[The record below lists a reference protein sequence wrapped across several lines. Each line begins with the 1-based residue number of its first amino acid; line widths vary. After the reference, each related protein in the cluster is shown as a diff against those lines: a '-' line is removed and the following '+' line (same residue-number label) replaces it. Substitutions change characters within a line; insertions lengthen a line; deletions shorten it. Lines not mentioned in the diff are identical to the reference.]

1 MASLRDIKSRIT
13 STKKT
18 KQITKAMEMV
28 SAAKLNRAQ
37 SKSTSFLPYTEKIR
51 EVVSSI
57 ASGNEEEKGIS
68 HPMLEAREEV
78 KKTAYIVITSD
89 RGLCGAYNSSLLR
102 NTLRI
107 LNERHA
113 SPEEYGLIVVGRVG
127 RDFFKKR
134 GLPIYQEIV
143 GLQDQPEYQ
152 EIKNIA
158 STTVQMFTDGIFDE
172 IYIHYNHF
180 VSVISQKVTES
191 KLLPLNEFGGDADG
205 EEVTEDSSSTNL
217 EYIYEPNP
225 EIILEQ
231 LLPHYAESLI
241 YGALLDA
248 KASEF
253 GARMTAM
260 QSATNNAT
268 DRIDELTLVYNRA
281 RQAAITQE
289 INEIVGG
296 ASALD

>member
-1 MASLRDIKSRIT
+1 MASLRDIKSRIG

-18 KQITKAMEMV
+18 KQITKAMQMV

-37 SKSTSFLPYTEKIR
+37 SKATSFVPYTEKIR
-51 EVVSSI
+51 EVVASI
-57 ASGNEEEKGIS
+57 ASGTETNVT
-68 HPMLEAREEV
+68 HPMLEARSEV
-78 KKTAYIVITSD
+78 KKTAYIIITSD
-89 RGLCGAYNSSLLR
+89 RGLCGAYNAGLLR
-102 NTLRI
+102 KTMQI
-107 LNERHA
+107 INERHE
-113 SPEEYGLIVVGRVG
+113 SPNEYGIIVMGRIG

-134 GLPIYQEIV
+134 GMPIYQEII
-143 GLQDQPEYQ
+143 GLQDQPEYA

-158 STTVQMFTDGIFDE
+158 STTIDMFTDGIFDE
-172 IYIHYNHF
+172 IYVHYNHF
-180 VSVISQKVTES
+180 VSAISQQVQET
-191 KLLPLNEFGGDADG
+191 KLLPLNEFSSDN
-205 EEVTEDSSSTNL
+205 EEDTGNNL
-217 EYIYEPNP
+217 EYIYEPNA
-225 EIILEQ
+225 EVILEQ

-260 QSATNNAT
+260 SAAT
-268 DRIDELTLVYNRA
+268 DNASSRIDELTLVYNRA

-296 ASALD
+296 ASALN

>member
-37 SKSTSFLPYTEKIR
+37 NKAQSFLPYTEKIR

-57 ASGNEEEKGIS
+57 ASGGGEGTS
-68 HPMLEAREEV
+68 HPMLEARDEI
-78 KKTAYIVITSD
+78 KKTAYLVITSD
-89 RGLCGAYNSSLLR
+89 RGLAGAYNSGLLR
-102 NTLRI
+102 QTLKLI
-107 LNERHA
+107 EERH
-113 SPEEYGLIVVGRVG
+113 SSQDEYGLIVMGRMG

-134 GLPIYQEIV
+134 GMPIYQEIV
-143 GLQDQPEYQ
+143 GLPDQPEYAD
-152 EIKNIA
+152 IKNIA
-158 STTVQMFTDGIFDE
+158 STTVNMFTDGIFDE
-172 IYIHYNHF
+172 IYVHYNHF
-180 VSVISQKVTES
+180 VSAISQQVTET
-191 KLLPLNEFGGDADG
+191 KLLPLTGFKEDKEGD
-205 EEVTEDSSSTNL
+205 STPTL
-217 EYIYEPNP
+217 DYLYEPNP
-225 EIILEQ
+225 AVILERM
-231 LLPHYAESLI
+231 LPHYAESLI
-241 YGALLDA
+241 YGSLLDA

-260 QSATNNAT
+260 RSATDNAS
-268 DRIDELTLVYNRA
+268 DMIDELTLKYNRA

-296 ASALD
+296 AAALE